1 MSEVPGKSISVFSRS
16 ARGFRVKTLYSCN
29 RNVCIVFTDSEKV
42 YKADMVLLAMGFL
55 GPEKEIIKELSLD
68 EDPRS
73 NIDTPKGNYKT
84 SVPKVYAA
92 GGMKLKNL
100 YFICFVSNRLLYG

>member
-1 MSEVPGKSISVFSRS
+1 
-16 ARGFRVKTLYSCN
+16 
-29 RNVCIVFTDSEKV
+29 
-42 YKADMVLLAMGFL
+42 MVLLAMGFL
-55 GPEKEIIKELSLD
+55 GPEKDIIKELSLD

-92 GGMKLKNL
+92 GGTFRFLCLAINQPSFKQLCNSSSFLSVRTHLHPAMAT
-100 YFICFVSNRLLYG
+100 RLRGRCE

>member
-1 MSEVPGKSISVFSRS
+1 
-16 ARGFRVKTLYSCN
+16 
-29 RNVCIVFTDSEKV
+29 
-42 YKADMVLLAMGFL
+42 MGFL
-55 GPEKEIIKELSLD
+55 GPEKNIIKELSLE

-92 GGMKLKNL
+92 GGIPNFHFKAHSHKACALVC
-100 YFICFVSNRLLYG
+100 YRLIVPILVMQHKHSCRCCL